1 MSTAFT
7 KSSEGG
13 LGVSELAGLRDVLV
27 EEKQRLERL
36 LGRVERAL
44 RSAGVREDTGPAS
57 KAAARGGDFYYYY
70 NYVTG
75 HTGRASSAGVRD
87 TAPRPS
93 PLDRVKGVLGT
104 TADLRVANG
113 NLSADRI
120 AKLYGIPLSQLAV
133 WLGRTK
139 QAVSKTP
146 DADSLQ
152 NALSYFE
159 HVARLRLATKSD
171 AEFRKWLR
179 TPCGSLENASPLE
192 VLAKGQWQA
201 MADHVD
207 DILTGTP
214 G

>member
-1 MSTAFT
+1 MSTTLAKT
-7 KSSEGG
+7 PKPG
-13 LGVSELAGLRDVLV
+13 LDIAELANLRDVLV
-27 EEKQRLERL
+27 EEKRRLERL
-36 LGRVERAL
+36 LSRVDEVLRGAGAKAGMGRPGKAAL
-44 RSAGVREDTGPAS
+44 RE
-57 KAAARGGDFYYYY
+57 
-70 NYVTG
+70 
-75 HTGRASSAGVRD
+75 

-93 PLDRVKGVLGT
+93 PLDQVKGVLAAT
-104 TADLRVANG
+104 SDLRVANG
-113 NLSADRI
+113 NLSADRV

-159 HVARLRLATKSD
+159 HVARLRLLTKSD

-179 TPCGSLENASPLE
+179 TPQESLENASSLE
-192 VLAKGQWQA
+192 VLAKGEWQA
-201 MADHVD
+201 VADYVD